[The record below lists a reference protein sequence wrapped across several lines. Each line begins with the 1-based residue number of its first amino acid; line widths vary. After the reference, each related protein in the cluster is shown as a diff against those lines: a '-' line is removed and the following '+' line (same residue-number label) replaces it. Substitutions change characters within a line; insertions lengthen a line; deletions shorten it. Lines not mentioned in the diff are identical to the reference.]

1 MNLQEMAFAD
11 LIALGWKDPNQVYV
25 AIFSSQARLMS
36 PAALEEAIR
45 LMRNSPEVR
54 KRIKDIKNRIIR
66 MGAAS
71 VGKLDVSKEESTTN
85 IKNKGLVNAD
95 SDDISKEGIIK
106 GLLEDMNSAPAGKDR
121 AAIREKIA
129 ALQGYKRTEAVGD
142 ENPTRIYL
150 PARCEG
156 CTLFIKAVEN
166 GDITKEYMDEI

>member
-1 MNLQEMAFAD
+1 MNLQETAFAD
-11 LIALGWKDPNQVYV
+11 LTALGWKDPNDTYV

-54 KRIKDIKNRIIR
+54 KRIKDMRNRIIR
-66 MGAAS
+66 MGAQA
-71 VGKLDVSKEESTTN
+71 VGKIDAEKEEAAE
-85 IKNKGLVNAD
+85 KKMKGLSSAD
-95 SDDISKEGIIK
+95 SDDVSKEGIIK
-106 GLLEDMNSAPAGKDR
+106 GLIEDMNAAPAGKDR

-142 ENPTRIYL
+142 ENPTRIYA

-156 CTLFIKAVEN
+156 CNLFQTALDEGK
-166 GDITKEYMDEI
+166 ITKEYMDEV